1 MVSAKTDP
9 VQPVDQRLS
18 QPTDSVRYPGWTYGL
33 AIVALALGTLAF
45 AWPWLFGGWTIPWD
59 AKAHFYPQLTFL
71 ARSIHEGQWP
81 FWTPNVFGGHPQI
94 ADPQSLIFS
103 PPYLLLALLSPAP
116 SFAAFDGVLF
126 FMLFA
131 GGVAI
136 ILLFKDENWHPA
148 GATVAAFAFAFG
160 ASNAWRI
167 QHVGQVLS
175 MAWFAIALWLLLRA
189 LRRRSMGY
197 GVLAGLTAGLM
208 IIDRDQ
214 VALLGALLLAL
225 FAVWRLLESDGES
238 LGRRLRMSLPVLLVG
253 AIAGVVVIAVPIAFT
268 LALAEQ
274 SNRAVI
280 DFAGAVRG
288 SLHPAAFFTLISANL
303 FGTDGPLLAYWGPP
317 VSQVWGE
324 NELALARNMADIY
337 LGSLPVVAIL
347 TFGLVR
353 GGIFARDI
361 RMFTVAAIVM
371 TLYAL
376 GGYTPVFKL
385 LFLIPGSDLFRR
397 PADATFLIG
406 AMLAIVGGYLVHRLA
421 TSARALSSGQ
431 LVFAVALVVLAFL
444 ACVGI
449 AFDKGRLSQAAQPLL
464 ITAGC
469 LAGAVLLTLFMRPLA
484 RNVFASIV
492 IVALFMTADLRLNN
506 GPNEST
512 ALPAGNFE
520 VLVPGASNPT
530 LDFLRQRLAQ
540 NQAPDRRDR
549 VELAAIDFHW
559 PNASLSQDIDHWLG
573 YNPVR
578 LKWFADA
585 TGAIDHVAIPE
596 QRQFAPLFPSYR
608 SPMADLL
615 GLRYIAT
622 GVPADQL
629 DKNLK
634 PGDLVP
640 LTRTK
645 DAYIYE
651 NPRALPRVLFAT
663 TARKVDF
670 AAMTA
675 SGQWPDVD
683 YRSTVLLETA
693 PEAVLAKAPGSAR
706 IVSYRNTEVVV
717 EASSPEGGWL
727 VLNDVW
733 HPWWQVEV
741 DGTPAKLLRANVIFR
756 AVELPAG
763 QHRVRFV
770 FRPFAGLWAQ
780 LTGRRS

>member
-1 MVSAKTDP
+1 MRDRPDGPPQLT
-9 VQPVDQRLS
+9 
-18 QPTDSVRYPGWTYGL
+18 YPAWHYGL
-33 AIVALALGTLAF
+33 AILAFAVGSLVF

-81 FWTPNVFGGHPQI
+81 FWTPNIFGGHPQI

-103 PPYLLLALLSPAP
+103 PPYLLLALLSPVP

-136 ILLFKDENWHPA
+136 ILLFKDESWHPA

-189 LRRRSMGY
+189 LRRRSPLY
-197 GVLAGLTAGLM
+197 GALAGLVAGLM

-214 VALLGALLLAL
+214 VALLCALLLGL
-225 FAVWRLLESDGES
+225 FAAWRLFEHDGQS
-238 LGRRLRMSLPVLLVG
+238 LGRRLLGAVPVLLAG
-253 AIAGVVVIAVPIAFT
+253 AITGVIVIAVPIAFT

-280 DFAGAVRG
+280 DFASAVRG
-288 SLHPAAFFTLISANL
+288 SLHPSAFFTLISANL
-303 FGTDGPLLAYWGPP
+303 FGTDGPLAAYWGPP
-317 VSQVWGE
+317 VAEVWGA
-324 NELALARNMADIY
+324 NDLALARNMADIY
-337 LGSLPVVAIL
+337 LGALPIVAIL

-353 GGIFARDI
+353 GGLFARDV
-361 RMFTVAAIVM
+361 RMFTVAAVLM
-371 TLYAL
+371 VLYAL
-376 GGYTPVFKL
+376 GGYTPVFEL
-385 LFLIPGSDLFRR
+385 LFKIPGSDLFRR
-397 PADATFLIG
+397 PADATFPIG

-421 TSARALSSGQ
+421 TVERGLSQRQ
-431 LVFAVALVVLAFL
+431 LLIGAGLVALAFL
-444 ACVGI
+444 ACFGI
-449 AFDKGRLSQAAQPLL
+449 AFDKGRLAQATQPLTL
-464 ITAGC
+464 TALC
-469 LAGAVLLTLFMRPLA
+469 LVGAVVLAAFMRSLA
-484 RNVFASIV
+484 RNTFACILL
-492 IVALFMTADLRLNN
+492 VALFMTADLRLNN

-512 ALPAGNFE
+512 ALPSQNFD
-520 VLVPGASNPT
+520 VLVPGTTNPT
-530 LDFLRQRLAQ
+530 IEFLRQRLAQ
-540 NQAPDRRDR
+540 DQAPDRRDR

-559 PNASLSQDIDHWLG
+559 PNASLSQNIDHWLG

-585 TGAIDHVAIPE
+585 TGAIDHVAIPD

-622 GVPADQL
+622 GVPAEQL

-663 TARKVDF
+663 TARKADF

-675 SGQWPDVD
+675 NGQWPDVD
-683 YRSTVLLETA
+683 YRSTVLLENP
-693 PEAVLAKAPGSAR
+693 PEAVMANAPGSAR

-717 EASSPEGGWL
+717 EAASPEGGWL

-741 DGTPAKLLRANVIFR
+741 DGVPAKLLRANVIFR
-756 AVELPAG
+756 AVALPPG
-763 QHRVRFV
+763 QHQVRFV

-780 LTGRRS
+780 LRGRSL

>member
-1 MVSAKTDP
+1 MSVSKRPA
-9 VQPVDQRLS
+9 S
-18 QPTDSVRYPGWTYGL
+18 QPLYPARHYGL
-33 AIVALALGTLAF
+33 AILAFAIGSLVF
-45 AWPWLFGGWTIPWD
+45 AWPWLFGGLTIPWD
-59 AKAHFYPQLTFL
+59 AKAHFYPQLAFL
-71 ARSIHEGQWP
+71 ARSIHEGQLP

-103 PPYLLLALLSPAP
+103 PPYLLLALLSPTP

-136 ILLFKDENWHPA
+136 ILLFKDEYWHPA

-189 LRRRSMGY
+189 LRRRSAFY
-197 GVLAGLTAGLM
+197 GALAGLAAGLM

-214 VALLGALLLAL
+214 VALLCALLLAI
-225 FAVWRLLESDGES
+225 FAAWRLIENDGES
-238 LGRRLRMSLPVLLVG
+238 FGRRLRTALPALLAG
-253 AIAGVVVIAVPIAFT
+253 AITGVVVIAVPIAFT

-288 SLHPAAFFTLISANL
+288 SLPPASFFTLISANL
-303 FGTDGPLLAYWGPP
+303 FGTDGPLDAYWGPP
-317 VSQVWGE
+317 VAEVWGA
-324 NELALARNMADIY
+324 NDLALARNMADIY
-337 LGSLPVVAIL
+337 LGALPVVAIL

-361 RMFTVAAIVM
+361 RMFTAASVLM

-376 GGYTPVFKL
+376 GGYTPMFEL
-385 LFLIPGSDLFRR
+385 LFKIPGSDLFRR
-397 PADATFLIG
+397 PADATFPLG

-421 TSARALSSGQ
+421 TAEQGLSRRAIAMG
-431 LVFAVALVVLAFL
+431 AALVAVGFL

-449 AFDKGRLSQAAQPLL
+449 AFDKGRLAQATQ
-464 ITAGC
+464 T
-469 LAGAVLLTLFMRPLA
+469 LTLTALCLVGAIILAVVMRPLA
-484 RNVFASIV
+484 RNTFACIV
-492 IVALFMTADLRLNN
+492 LVAVFMTADLRLNN

-512 ALPAGNFE
+512 ALPSQNFDA
-520 VLVPGASNPT
+520 LIPGSNDPT
-530 LDFLRQRLAQ
+530 LTFLRQKLAE

-559 PNASLSQDIDHWLG
+559 PNASLSQNIDHWLG

-585 TGAIDHVAIPE
+585 TGAIDHVAIPD
-596 QRQFAPLFPSYR
+596 QRQFAPLFASYR

-622 GVPADQL
+622 GVPAEQL

-634 PGDLVP
+634 PGDLIP

-645 DAYIYE
+645 NAYIYE

-663 TARKVDF
+663 TARKADF
-670 AAMTA
+670 AAMIE

-683 YRSTVLLETA
+683 YRSTVLLENP
-693 PEAVLAKAPGSAR
+693 PEAVMAKAPGSAR
-706 IVSYRNTEVVV
+706 IISYRNTEVVI

-741 DGTPAKLLRANVIFR
+741 DGVPATLLRADVIFR
-756 AVELPAG
+756 VVELPPG
-763 QHRVRFV
+763 QHQVRFV

-780 LTGRRS
+780 LRGRGP

>member
-1 MVSAKTDP
+1 MNSSHRPA
-9 VQPVDQRLS
+9 S
-18 QPTDSVRYPGWTYGL
+18 QPAYPAWHYGL
-33 AIVALALGTLAF
+33 AILAFAIGSLVF

-59 AKAHFYPQLTFL
+59 AKAHFYPQLAFL
-71 ARSIHEGQWP
+71 ARSIHEGQLP

-116 SFAAFDGVLF
+116 SFAAFDGMLF

-136 ILLFKDENWHPA
+136 ILLFKDEHWHPA

-189 LRRRSMGY
+189 LRRRSAFY
-197 GVLAGLTAGLM
+197 GALAGLAAGLM

-214 VALLGALLLAL
+214 VALLCALLLAI
-225 FAVWRLLESDGES
+225 FAAWRLIENDGES
-238 LGRRLRMSLPVLLVG
+238 LGRRLWSALPALLAG
-253 AIAGVVVIAVPIAFT
+253 AITGVIVIAVPIAFT

-288 SLHPAAFFTLISANL
+288 SLPPPSFFTLISANL
-303 FGTDGPLLAYWGPP
+303 FGTDGPLAAYWGPP
-317 VSQVWGE
+317 VSEVWGA
-324 NELALARNMADIY
+324 NDLALARNMADVY
-337 LGSLPVVAIL
+337 LGALPVVAIL

-353 GGIFARDI
+353 GGIFSRDI
-361 RMFTVAAIVM
+361 RMFTAAAVLM

-376 GGYTPVFKL
+376 GGYTPVFQL
-385 LFLIPGSDLFRR
+385 LFKIPGSDLFRR
-397 PADATFLIG
+397 PADATFPLG

-421 TSARALSSGQ
+421 TAGQGLSRRAIAMG
-431 LVFAVALVVLAFL
+431 AALVAVAFL

-449 AFDKGRLSQAAQPLL
+449 AFDKGRLAQATQPLTW
-464 ITAGC
+464 TALC
-469 LAGAVLLTLFMRPLA
+469 LFGALVLAMIMRPLA
-484 RNVFASIV
+484 RNTFACIALVAVFT
-492 IVALFMTADLRLNN
+492 TADLRLNN

-512 ALPAGNFE
+512 ALPAQNFE
-520 VLVPGASNPT
+520 ALVPGSNDPT
-530 LDFLRQRLAQ
+530 LAFLRQKLAE
-540 NQAPDRRDR
+540 NQTPDRRDR

-559 PNASLSQDIDHWLG
+559 PNASLSQNIDHWLG

-585 TGAIDHVAIPE
+585 TGAIDHVAIPD
-596 QRQFAPLFPSYR
+596 QRRFAPLFASYR

-615 GLRYIAT
+615 GIRYIAT
-622 GVPADQL
+622 GVPAEQL

-634 PGDLVP
+634 AGDLIP

-645 DAYIYE
+645 NAYIYE
-651 NPRALPRVLFAT
+651 NPRALPRVLLAT
-663 TARKVDF
+663 TARKADF
-670 AAMTA
+670 AAMIEN
-675 SGQWPDVD
+675 GQWPDVD
-683 YRSTVLLETA
+683 YRSTVLLENP
-693 PEAVLAKAPGSAR
+693 PEAVMAKAPGSAR
-706 IVSYRNTEVVV
+706 IVSYRNTEVVI

-741 DGTPAKLLRANVIFR
+741 DGVPAPLLRADVIFR
-756 AVELPAG
+756 AVELTPG
-763 QHRVRFV
+763 QHQVRFV

-780 LTGRRS
+780 LRGRSL